1 MADVALAGLRWAASP
16 IINKLLADASTYLGV
31 DMAREL
37 QELET
42 TVLPHFDLVIEAAE
56 KSPHKDKLKAW
67 LQRLKDAFYDAEDL
81 LDEHEYNLL
90 KRKDDSS
97 VGDDDASSIKS
108 TILKP
113 FRATASRARN
123 LLPENRRLI
132 RKLNEL
138 KDILLKAKDFR
149 ELLGLPAGNTC
160 AAGPVVA
167 TTVVP
172 PTTSLQPRKV
182 FGRDMDRDR
191 IIDLLTKRTAA
202 GASSTNYSG
211 VAIVKHGGAGKS
223 TLAQHVYNDGRVK
236 DHFDV
241 RMWVCISR
249 KLDVHRHTRELIES
263 ATNGECPRVENID
276 TLQCRLRDTLQDSC
290 SSWMMSGLK
299 DPAMRGNGT
308 YCWNLW
314 FLRGREAK
322 FW

>member
-16 IINKLLADASTYLGV
+16 IINKLLADASTYLGM

-90 KRKDDSS
+90 KRKAKSGDDSS
-97 VGDDDASSIKS
+97 VGDNDDASSIKS

-113 FRATASRARN
+113 FRATASKARN

-138 KDILLKAKDFR
+138 KDILLKAKELR
-149 ELLGLPAGNTC
+149 ELLGLPAGNNY

-167 TTVVP
+167 AAIVP
-172 PTTSLQPRKV
+172 PTTSLQPPKV
-182 FGRDMDRDR
+182 FGRDRDRDR
-191 IIDLLTKRTAA
+191 IIDLLTKKRTAA

-211 VAIVKHGGAGKS
+211 VAIVGHGGAGKS
-223 TLAQHVYNDGRVK
+223 TLAQYVYNDGRVK

-263 ATNGECPRVENID
+263 ATNGECPRVDNMILSSAD
-276 TLQCRLRDTLQDSC
+276 SGTHCKNQRDSC

-299 DPAMRGNGT
+299 DPTMRGNGT
-308 YCWNLW
+308 YC
-314 FLRGREAK
+314 
-322 FW
+322 